1 MRTITGLAALAA
13 LSAIATPAA
22 AARPKTPKADNRPP
36 FSAQD
41 LVTLPR
47 LGAAAVNADGALA
60 VYPLTETEPESLKR
74 STALFARSLTDARAK
89 PVRLDLAV
97 THITPACSDAVL
109 VEIKSEPF
117 AGGEELEWAARGP

>member
-22 AARPKTPKADNRPP
+22 AANPKAPKADNRPP

-47 LGAAAVNADGALA
+47 LGAAAVSADGALA
-60 VYPLTETEPESLKR
+60 VYPLTETEPGIW
-74 STALFARSLTDARAK
+74 TC
-89 PVRLDLAV
+89 PVTNTRYRQVGADRL
-97 THITPACSDAVL
+97 
-109 VEIKSEPF
+109 
-117 AGGEELEWAARGP
+117 EEE